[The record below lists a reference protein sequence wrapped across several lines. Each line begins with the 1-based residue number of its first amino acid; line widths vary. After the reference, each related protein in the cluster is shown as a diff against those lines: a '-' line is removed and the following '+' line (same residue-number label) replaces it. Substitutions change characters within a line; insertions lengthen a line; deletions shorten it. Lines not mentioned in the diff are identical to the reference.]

1 MLKGEEKRD
10 RQREGEGFRERK
22 GEARGRGILGG

>member
-10 RQREGEGFRERK
+10 RQREGKEFGERK